1 MTRSIPR
8 EQCAMPSDEQPWANS
23 VLSAITLAMQASVQR
38 DKAIMHDARRV
49 FAEPPSARRSWP
61 EGIPFSA
68 LND

>member
-1 MTRSIPR
+1 
-8 EQCAMPSDEQPWANS
+8 
-23 VLSAITLAMQASVQR
+23 MQASVQR
-38 DKAIMHDARRV
+38 DKAIMHNARRV